1 MRRLILLIC
10 VSVLLLGVTPTLRAQ
25 YYSINIDLKTA
36 AAMQAAYSAGAAGEA
51 FYNEQLKSI
60 LEHYRGAETAA
71 AGIFSSEYL
80 KRRALTDLGIWE
92 SASENWYYRR
102 IYNLVAARIMP
113 KVWTVAG
120 MMIRSPHNAL
130 YWGSYLMKVCDET
143 KALCMQFES
152 VVTNSTLTFGDV
164 VFLQI
169 KEEIAQVFRLSTL
182 GGVDFKAVLDGFADI
197 GGDLS
202 KEDLK
207 EDLDQLYR
215 KGTAILTA
223 GAGNLAE
230 SILQTSNFND
240 LFEGRIGAAIDIVE
254 NYQTLFENLKSD
266 AGGTLYALMGG
277 DAAVADLFDTSGYNI
292 SEWADDYAREL
303 MGQYYRQRWCIK
315 GPSGTVYEEVFDSY
329 TMEMNTFMAR
339 MNTKLSSFNDNE
351 EGIVYTLESDGKN
364 YYQTTDAQRI
374 HGVEAAAISV
384 TCSGGATL
392 SEGSTQYK
400 CGTCGKT
407 LSAHTKECAMRS
419 SVTDGSLDT
428 SELESMK
435 ADAQGEI
442 DALNSQI
449 LSLQQRTAD
458 LLRQISEASIEDAA
472 VLRQEY
478 NANKDRIEELQAQL
492 HAAQEK
498 LKDIETALEDAY
510 SGDDVSTD
518 DYHRIPAIMSEL
530 QASFGLVWQGE
541 GSWSG
546 YTFTRKATMSSLRG
560 QVTFKAKL
568 SIARK
573 PKYFLGIKILRAIVR
588 IDWELTAEYSDTHV
602 AAVVMLDPSASD
614 SEKAA
619 TVNAKIAEI
628 ARQYPNCTVTVEY
641 MRSAP
646 IQEDTTDDKWHL
658 LWSSDRL
665 EIAREVESRLTKIY
679 ADLISL
685 EKMMSYKYGVIEVL
699 RDISPYVN
707 ADEGRKMSIVE
718 ECRKRWIRN
727 AYLRDE
733 DDDEEQP

>member
-80 KRRALTDLGIWE
+80 RRRALTDLGIWE

-130 YWGSYLMKVCDET
+130 YWGSYLLKVCDET

-197 GGDLS
+197 GDNLT

-254 NYQTLFENLKSD
+254 NYQALFESLKSD

-303 MGQYYRQRWCIK
+303 MGQYYRQRWCIR
-315 GPSGTVYEEVFDSY
+315 GSSGTVYEEVFDSY
-329 TMEMNTFMAR
+329 TMEMNAFMAR
-339 MNTKLSSFNDNE
+339 MNAKLSSFNDNE

-419 SVTDGSLDT
+419 SVADGSLDT

-449 LSLQQRTAD
+449 LSLQQRNAE

-492 HAAQEK
+492 RAAQEK

-530 QASFGLVWQGE
+530 QASFGLIWQGE

-588 IDWELTAEYSDTHV
+588 IDWELTAEFSDTHV
-602 AAVVMLDPSASD
+602 AAVVRLDPSASD

-619 TVNAKIAEI
+619 TVNAKVSEI
-628 ARQYPNCTVTVEY
+628 ARQYPDCTVTVEY

-646 IQEDTTDDKWHL
+646 VQEDTTDDKWHL

-707 ADEGRKMSIVE
+707 TDEGRKMSIVE

>member
-80 KRRALTDLGIWE
+80 RRRALTDLGIWE

-130 YWGSYLMKVCDET
+130 YWGSYLLKVCDET

-197 GGDLS
+197 GDNLT

-223 GAGNLAE
+223 GAGNLTE

-254 NYQTLFENLKSD
+254 NYQALFESLKSD

-303 MGQYYRQRWCIK
+303 MGQYYRQRWYIR

-329 TMEMNTFMAR
+329 TMEMNAFMAR
-339 MNTKLSSFNDNE
+339 MNAKLSSFNDNE

-449 LSLQQRTAD
+449 LSLQQRNAE

-492 HAAQEK
+492 RAAQEK

-530 QASFGLVWQGE
+530 QASFGLIWQGE

-588 IDWELTAEYSDTHV
+588 IDWELTAEFSDTHV
-602 AAVVMLDPSASD
+602 AAVVKLDPSASD

-619 TVNAKIAEI
+619 TVNAKVSEI
-628 ARQYPNCTVTVEY
+628 ARQYPDCTVTVEY

-646 IQEDTTDDKWHL
+646 VQEDTTDDKWHL

-685 EKMMSYKYGVIEVL
+685 EKMMSYKYGVIEVM

-707 ADEGRKMSIVE
+707 TDEGRKMSIVE

>member
-1 MRRLILLIC
+1 MRRLIHFIIPLFVFL
-10 VSVLLLGVTPTLRAQ
+10 SVATTLRAQ

-51 FYNEQLKSI
+51 LYNEQVKNI

-80 KRRALTDLGIWE
+80 KRRVLTDLGIWE

-120 MMIRSPHNAL
+120 MMIRSPHSAL

-197 GGDLS
+197 GGDLT

-207 EDLDQLYR
+207 EDLDRLYS
-215 KGTAILTA
+215 KGTAILSA

-240 LFEGRIGAAIDIVE
+240 LFEGRIGAAFDIVE
-254 NYQTLFENLKSD
+254 NYQALFESLKND
-266 AGGTLYALMGG
+266 AGGTLYSLMGG
-277 DAAVADLFDTSGYNI
+277 DTAVADLFDTSGYNI

-303 MGQYYRQRWCIK
+303 MGQYYRQRWYIK

-329 TMEMNTFMAR
+329 TMEMNAFMAR
-339 MNTKLSSFNDNE
+339 MNAKLSSFNDNE
-351 EGIVYTLESDGKN
+351 EGIVYTLGSDGKN

-407 LSAHTKECAMRS
+407 LSAHTKECSMRS

-435 ADAQGEI
+435 ADAQSEV

-449 LSLQQRTAD
+449 LALQQRNAE

-478 NANKDRIEELQAQL
+478 NANKDRIEELQVQL
-492 HAAQEK
+492 RAAQDR
-498 LKDIETALEDAY
+498 LKDIETALEDSY

-530 QASFGLVWQGE
+530 QASFGLVWQGD

-560 QVTFKAKL
+560 NVTFKAKL

-602 AAVVMLDPSASD
+602 AAVVKLDPSASD

-628 ARQYPNCTVTVEY
+628 ARQYPGCSVTVEY

-646 IQEDTTDDKWHL
+646 VQEDTTDDKWHL

-685 EKMMSYKYGVIEVL
+685 EKMMSYKYGIIEVL

-707 ADEGRKMSIVE
+707 TDEGRKMSIVE

-727 AYLRDE
+727 AYLRD
-733 DDDEEQP
+733 DDEEDNEP

>member
-1 MRRLILLIC
+1 MKRLVLLIC

-303 MGQYYRQRWCIK
+303 MGQYYRQRWYIK

-329 TMEMNTFMAR
+329 TMEMNAFMAR
-339 MNTKLSSFNDNE
+339 MNAKLSSFNDNE

-449 LSLQQRTAD
+449 LSLQQRNAE

-492 HAAQEK
+492 RAAQEK

-518 DYHRIPAIMSEL
+518 DYHRIPAIMAEL

-546 YTFTRKATMSSLRG
+546 YIFTRKATMSSLRG

-602 AAVVMLDPSASD
+602 AAVVKLDPSASD

-733 DDDEEQP
+733 DDDKEQP